1 MTQLR
6 QMVLDELQRRNYAEI
21 TIKNYLRIIDDFAGY
36 FGQPI
41 EKLGPNHIRAYQAHL
56 FRDRKLAS
64 KTVRVHVAALR
75 FVYVKTL
82 KRHYM
87 LDYIPFPKEE
97 RRLPLVLSQEEVSRL
112 IEASGSLMHR
122 AMLMTLY
129 ATGVRRTE
137 AANLKVADIDSK
149 RMVIHIRQGKGRR
162 DRDIP
167 LSPKLLDVLREYWR
181 WMRPKTYLFPGTRNG
196 WRADVPISPK
206 MMWAAC
212 REAADRAGLDGR
224 VAPHCLRHSYATHLL
239 EAGTDLYTIQ
249 KLLGHAD
256 LRHTLVYLHLSR
268 IHLHSAASPLDTLDI
283 ADATLVRRSR
293 RLMPK

>member
-1 MTQLR
+1 
-6 QMVLDELQRRNYAEI
+6 
-21 TIKNYLRIIDDFAGY
+21 
-36 FGQPI
+36 
-41 EKLGPNHIRAYQAHL
+41 
-56 FRDRKLAS
+56 
-64 KTVRVHVAALR
+64 
-75 FVYVKTL
+75 
-82 KRHYM
+82 M

-97 RRLPLVLSQEEVSRL
+97 RRLPVVLSQEEVGRL

-137 AANLKVADIDSK
+137 AANLQVADIDSK
-149 RMVIHIRQGKGRR
+149 RMVVHIRQGKGRR

-212 REAADRAGLDGR
+212 REAAIRAGLDGR
-224 VAPHCLRHSYATHLL
+224 VAPIAC
-239 EAGTDLYTIQ
+239 GTVMRRIC
-249 KLLGHAD
+249 
-256 LRHTLVYLHLSR
+256 SR
-268 IHLHSAASPLDTLDI
+268 QVRTSTPFRNYWDTPI
-283 ADATLVRRSR
+283 
-293 RLMPK
+293 